1 MKLVLD
7 VATRFD
13 DCNIYNF
20 FFVSFKTTLKVDL
33 SLRIEPFALK
43 ASKKFY
49 LGRFVEGM
57 ISVFNFPLIHF
68 LRFLLHSFFS

>member
-33 SLRIEPFALK
+33 SLRIEQFALK
-43 ASKKFY
+43 ASNKFY
-49 LGRFVEGM
+49 LGRFVEMCM
-57 ISVFNFPLIHF
+57 ILVLNFPLIHF
-68 LRFLLHSFFS
+68 

>member
-13 DCNIYNF
+13 DCSIYNF

-33 SLRIEPFALK
+33 SLRIEQFALK
-43 ASKKFY
+43 ASNKFY
-49 LGRFVEGM
+49 LGRFVETCM
-57 ISVFNFPLIHF
+57 ISVLNFPLIHF
-68 LRFLLHSFFS
+68 